1 MADTL
6 DYIFWDFRHLLGRPL
21 GWGLLPLLN
30 PGYLPR
36 RAMNLAAPFLI
47 LNCVA
52 GLFFSIPPSRHPA
65 PLLLSI
71 MGSGVLP
78 RPLYPLPPGPISMRG
93 S

>member
-1 MADTL
+1 
-6 DYIFWDFRHLLGRPL
+6 
-21 GWGLLPLLN
+21 
-30 PGYLPR
+30 
-36 RAMNLAAPFLI
+36 
-47 LNCVA
+47 VA